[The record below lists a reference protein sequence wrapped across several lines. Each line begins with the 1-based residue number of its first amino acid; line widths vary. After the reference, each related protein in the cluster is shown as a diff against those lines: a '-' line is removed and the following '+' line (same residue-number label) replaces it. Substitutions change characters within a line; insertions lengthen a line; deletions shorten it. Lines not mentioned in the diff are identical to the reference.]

1 MSTAN
6 GFIQNPNNHPRIL
19 VVGPLVPIPEMNM
32 QRKTFALALLGL
44 AGLSQA
50 AKPPIYDDFSST
62 TGLDRA
68 KWFETEGWRFAEGKV
83 LNLGRSVMGNTA
95 SDSGVNL
102 ENFFLNTL
110 DSTPPKGLSA
120 DITVTGISHLESCAA
135 NPALGRTQARLVAAY
150 FSSRAGGPVAGD
162 RTGDIGAMFRVG
174 RDSNSAAPAGELN
187 VQGVV
192 FECTNADCSTSTS
205 PPVVNLG
212 TTTIGTKVNGRIDW
226 NKKTKTFQ
234 FTRDGGTPQ
243 SVVYTYANTGTPGS
257 PFVNVSVRNE
267 APHCLSG
274 PRTKVGMSA
283 VYDNVGLSR

>member
-68 KWFETEGWRFAEGKV
+68 KWFETEAWRFAEGKV
-83 LNLGRSVMGNTA
+83 LNLGRSVMGNTT
-95 SDSGVNL
+95 SDSLALIDTFGVNM
-102 ENFFLNTL
+102 L
-110 DSTPPKGLSA
+110 DGTPPKGVSA

-135 NPALGRTQARLVAAY
+135 NPALGRTQARLVAAF

-174 RDSNSAAPAGELN
+174 RDSNSTAPAGELN

-192 FECTNADCSTSTS
+192 FECTNADCSTSNS

-243 SVVYTYANTGTPGS
+243 SVAYTYANTGTPAS
-257 PFVNVSVRNE
+257 PLVNVTLRNE
-267 APHCLSG
+267 APNCLSG
-274 PRTKVGMSA
+274 ARTKVGLSA